1 MNAAKTQA
9 ITAAQAD
16 RAHASLQAR
25 RESYLEV
32 VEQAHEMGALYRDI
46 PEILATTPSDARRNA
61 VQEHTKRL
69 RAAYG
74 PFTRAGDFMIVEGGD
89 LAVEAL
95 QGVFRDSRRIYM
107 CLLHSENSE
116 RALEEY
122 EDAIRSYWNSVK
134 IMVQQMREETRR
146 LRQEGEAPA

>member
-1 MNAAKTQA
+1 MADSTLWVACLTAGTAIVASWVAGRGNMNAAKTQA

-74 PFTRAGDFMIVEGGD
+74 PFTRAGDFMIVEG
-89 LAVEAL
+89 A
-95 QGVFRDSRRIYM
+95 
-107 CLLHSENSE
+107 
-116 RALEEY
+116 
-122 EDAIRSYWNSVK
+122 
-134 IMVQQMREETRR
+134 T
-146 LRQEGEAPA
+146 